1 MASWQAK
8 HRDPLFDQNTQAALE
23 RRGKELV
30 GAGLVGLAAMVLVRL
45 SVVGGAVALTMT
57 VPLLVGAA
65 GFVLAPD
72 SLASG
77 QVAVAGVG
85 VLLGSVACLLLPRRH
100 RAVAAGPVVAGLA
113 ALLVGGLGGF
123 ASVPLDRA
131 AALAVALPCT
141 GTPMPTPGIC

>member
-1 MASWQAK
+1 MA
-8 HRDPLFDQNTQAALE
+8 
-23 RRGKELV
+23 

-131 AALAVALPCT
+131 AALAVALVT
-141 GTPMPTPGIC
+141 VTWR